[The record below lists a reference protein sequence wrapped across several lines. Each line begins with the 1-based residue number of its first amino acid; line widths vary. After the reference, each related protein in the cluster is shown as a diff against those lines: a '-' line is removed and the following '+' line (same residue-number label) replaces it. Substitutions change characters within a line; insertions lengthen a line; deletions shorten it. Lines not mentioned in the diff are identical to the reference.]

1 MAHHPE
7 PMRNALSRMK
17 ERSVA
22 EFRVVPI
29 PGRRVGIQVE
39 RVFWEALTMLGEQA
53 GLKRSELVRLVFDKA
68 SACGVGVASALRCVV
83 ADMMMEQLLQD
94 TVQRLVDDS
103 TLLLQEAPMPS
114 YAIDRAGQVVLL
126 NAEFVQYVRQL
137 LGQPDKLVSSA
148 DVRLEFETPPD
159 LLFALPPGSAALT
172 AVTVTI
178 GTLQRRAMTKIIS
191 VPPVPVARLVG
202 YLTT

>member
-1 MAHHPE
+1 
-7 PMRNALSRMK
+7 
-17 ERSVA
+17 
-22 EFRVVPI
+22 
-29 PGRRVGIQVE
+29 
-39 RVFWEALTMLGEQA
+39 
-53 GLKRSELVRLVFDKA
+53 
-68 SACGVGVASALRCVV
+68 
-83 ADMMMEQLLQD
+83 
-94 TVQRLVDDS
+94 
-103 TLLLQEAPMPS
+103 MPS

-191 VPPVPVARLVG
+191 VTPVPVARLVG